1 MKTQQHAKMASL
13 ATIVVICVGLFSCKK
28 EQNPER
34 IPEKGVTAGLMA
46 LVGTTYYVDPN
57 GNDNNPGTSTTT
69 AWKTLEKVN
78 ATTFSPGDRILFK
91 SGGVWTG
98 TLQPKGS
105 GAPGALIVID
115 KYDGDARPIINGG
128 GPSNDFSTVL
138 LKDQSYWEIN
148 NLEVT
153 NTTPQGPTYR
163 LTGIRLECPKRPEQ
177 PYTNISIKN
186 CYIHNVNSALLGNP
200 NYSKFQGG
208 IITDGRFD
216 TILIQ
221 NCLISHCSMEGIHTQ
236 SDLDFAYRSKNIIID
251 NNRIENI
258 EGDGVVIA
266 EVAGGCR
273 ATNNVVYNSCISNA
287 ANFAGLWTYFSYKTV
302 ISHNEV
308 YGMKGGGTNDGMAWD
323 SDTGCDGDII
333 EYNYSHDNNG
343 GFLLLMPGANN
354 ITVRYNVSV
363 NDVGTTG
370 HRKLI
375 LIGPGGGSNN
385 QIYNNVFY
393 LKNPVSKIFW
403 GHPTGVTASNNI
415 FFAAPTATIND
426 LVSDGE
432 KTVTPNGSVAFR
444 NNCFYPSAVFSPLN
458 WGTSVRSNNF
468 HANPQFINP
477 VWGAGFDSANGFKVG
492 ATSPCRGNGIAINN
506 NGGRD
511 FWGNPLPSDN
521 PDVGALQQQPTI
533 QIIDG
538 AVYTFISAVNNTSAI
553 DVTSAS
559 TNNETALQLY
569 QGNNTNAQKWLSR
582 YVGNGYYTF
591 KSMLDTTK
599 VMDVRAAA
607 TANGTPLQ
615 LYQSNNT
622 NAQKWQVSYDGSY
635 FRIKSALID
644 KSIDVNGGSVN
655 NGAQIQLWDNNATNA
670 QKFRLVRQ

>member
-1 MKTQQHAKMASL
+1 MKTQQQVKTAFVT
-13 ATIVVICVGLFSCKK
+13 TIVVICSGLFSCKK
-28 EQNPER
+28 EQEPER
-34 IPEKGVTAGLMA
+34 IPEKSVTASLMA
-46 LVGTTYYVDPN
+46 LIGTTYYVDPN
-57 GNDNNPGTSTTT
+57 GNDNNAGTSTTT

-78 ATTFSPGDRILFK
+78 ATTFGPGDRILFK

-98 TLQPKGS
+98 SLQPKGS
-105 GAPGALIVID
+105 GAPGGLIAID
-115 KYDGDARPIINGG
+115 KYDGDARPVINGG

-163 LTGIRLECPKRPEQ
+163 LTGIRAQCPRNTNTPFA
-177 PYTNISIKN
+177 NISIKN
-186 CYIHNVNSALLGNP
+186 CYIHDVNSAVVGSP

-208 IITDGRFD
+208 IIVDGRFD
-216 TILIQ
+216 TVLIQ
-221 NCLISHCSMEGIHTQ
+221 NCHISNCSMEGIHTA
-236 SDLDFAYRSKNIIID
+236 SADDFAYRAKNIIIE
-251 NNRIENI
+251 NNRIENM
-258 EGDGVVIA
+258 EGDGIVIA
-266 EVAGGCR
+266 EVAGGSR
-273 ATNNVVYNSCISNA
+273 ATNNVVYNACKSNS

-308 YGMKGGGTNDGMAWD
+308 YGMKGGGPNDGMAWD

-343 GFLLLMPGANN
+343 GFLLLMPGASN
-354 ITVRYNVSV
+354 IIVRYNVSV
-363 NDVGTTG
+363 NDVGPSG
-370 HRKLI
+370 QKKLF

-393 LKNPVSKIFW
+393 LKGQVDKLFW
-403 GHPTGVTASNNI
+403 GHPTGVTTSNNI
-415 FFAAPTATIND
+415 FFAAPDAHISNLVDNGPTI
-426 LVSDGE
+426 
-432 KTVTPNGSVAFR
+432 PNASAAFL
-444 NNCFYPSAVFSPLN
+444 NNCFYPSAAFSLV
-458 WGTSVRSNNF
+458 WGTAVQINNF
-468 HANPQFINP
+468 YADPQFVNP
-477 VWGAGFDSANGFKVG
+477 VWGAGFNSINGFKVG
-492 ATSPCRGNGIAINN
+492 VTSPCRGNGIAVNN
-506 NGGRD
+506 NGGID
-511 FWGNPLPSDN
+511 FWGNQLPSGN
-521 PDVGALQQQPTI
+521 PDVGAYQQQPTI

-553 DVTSAS
+553 DVTAAS

-569 QGNNTNAQKWLSR
+569 QGNNTNAQKWLAR

-599 VMDVRAAA
+599 VMDVRAAG

-622 NAQKWQVSYDGSY
+622 NAQKWLVSYDGSY

-644 KSIDVNGGSVN
+644 KSIDVNGGSGN
-655 NGAQIQLWDNNATNA
+655 NGTQIQLWENNGSNA
-670 QKFRLVRQ
+670 QKFRMVRQ